1 LSNLDAF
8 SRYTYSGEEVNEDWW
23 VSFLAA
29 VTLAAVSFSFTLP
42 KLLRAAQ
49 DNDAI
54 GRPLPKSVS
63 SKFSLPPVRPRED
76 LEAQIADVQINET
89 CLPVHD
95 TFRSRTEFW
104 FQTNRRKL

>member
-1 LSNLDAF
+1 MRLVGIA
-8 SRYTYSGEEVNEDWW
+8 
-23 VSFLAA
+23 FLAV
-29 VTLAAVSFSFTLP
+29 VTLAAVSFSFTLLM
-42 KLLRAAQ
+42 LLRAAQ

-63 SKFSLPPVRPRED
+63 SKFSLPPIRPRKG
-76 LEAQIADVQINET
+76 LEAQIAGVQINEN

-104 FQTNRRKL
+104 FQPNRRKL